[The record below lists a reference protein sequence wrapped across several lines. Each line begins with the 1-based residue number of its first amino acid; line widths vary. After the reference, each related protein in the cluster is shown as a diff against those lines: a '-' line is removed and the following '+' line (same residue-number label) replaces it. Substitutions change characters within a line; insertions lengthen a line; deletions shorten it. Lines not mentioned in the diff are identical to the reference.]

1 VIRATDFLRTTQ
13 EAIVP
18 ELSSHQKL
26 VAVAVAVAMM
36 AFVLELVRRR
46 KLREEYSFLWIA
58 TAVVLLALAMEPRL
72 LTWFRGLIDAKT
84 GPSGLFFGALVF
96 LMAVSLMM
104 SIRLSR
110 LTFRSKAL
118 TQQAALL
125 QREVDELRQDL
136 AKLRRDAAK
145 SVSENVPRDGVA

>member
-1 VIRATDFLRTTQ
+1 VISAIDILSTTQ
-13 EAIVP
+13 EVVVP

-26 VAVAVAVAMM
+26 VAVAVAVAML

-58 TAVVLLALAMEPRL
+58 TAVVLLALALEPRL

-110 LTFRSKAL
+110 LTFRTKAL
-118 TQQAALL
+118 TQQTALL
-125 QREVDELRQDL
+125 QREIDELRQDV
-136 AKLRRDAAK
+136 ANLRRDAAK
-145 SVSENVPRDGVA
+145 SASEKVTHDGVA